1 MDIQSKIQDTIAK
14 NVESADTA
22 GQFFVS
28 SNPSATLDYRKHVSE
43 LLMITAQ
50 KGASDLH
57 LSPGYYPTIRVD
69 SRLIPLT
76 DHKILD
82 KQLLEGLVMS
92 LLTDGPKER
101 FLAEKELDFAYEL
114 SNKLRFRV
122 NVYQTRGNFAAAFR
136 LIPEEIKTVEE
147 LNLPP
152 VIKIFSKLSQ
162 GFVLIVGPNGHG
174 KSTAMAALVD
184 LINHER
190 AEKIVTIEDPI
201 EYIFTPDRSIIDQ
214 REVYFDTVSFNKA
227 LRSTFRENVN
237 VIMVGEM
244 RDYDTI
250 STAVTAAETGHLVF
264 ASLHTNNAAQ
274 SVERII
280 DIFPPDQQRQI
291 ISQLANT
298 ISGVIS
304 MRLIPRIKG
313 GLIPAVEVMIA
324 NIAVRNLIR
333 ENRIQQLNLA
343 IDTGSDSGMISLN
356 RSLADLVR
364 RGEIT
369 IEQSEFYSLNPS
381 ELRTLLR

>member
-1 MDIQSKIQDTIAK
+1 MT
-14 NVESADTA
+14 
-22 GQFFVS
+22 G
-28 SNPSATLDYRKHVSE
+28 
-43 LLMITAQ
+43 Q
-50 KGASDLH
+50 KGGSDLH
-57 LSPGYYPTIRVD
+57 LSPGHYPTVRID

-76 DHKILD
+76 EYKILD
-82 KQLLEGLVMS
+82 RQLLEGLVLA
-92 LLTDGPKER
+92 LLTDGPKEK

-122 NVYQTRGNFAAAFR
+122 NVYQTRGTYAAAFR
-136 LIPEEIKTVEE
+136 LIPEEIKTIEE

-152 VIKIFSKLSQ
+152 IVKIFSKLSQ

-174 KSTAMAALVD
+174 KSTTMAALID

-201 EYIFTPDRSIIDQ
+201 EYIFTPDKSIIDQ

-298 ISGVIS
+298 ISGVVS

-324 NIAVRNLIR
+324 NAAVRNLIR

-356 RSLADLVR
+356 RSLADLVG
-364 RGEIT
+364 RGEISV
-369 IEQSEFYSLNPS
+369 EQADFYSLNPS
-381 ELRTLLR
+381 ELRTLMR